1 MNKTTETNAYNNVE
15 FCHGIDA
22 NILKDT
28 TKILPWDAV
37 KDKIIKQNPDNNLYE
52 VTKPNKNI
60 KIFIDI
66 DGEANENMTK
76 SKFYVIVNSI
86 MNQLSLLDCGVMNS
100 SKYEHTYMDNDS
112 KEITKHK
119 YSFRL
124 TFHKYI
130 SCISKMVAIIENEYY
145 PMLKN
150 ELKDIIDVDFGN
162 KTEDSLN
169 IDKSVYRSKGV
180 GKMRSP
186 NAYKGKTVNFKNS
199 HYNSFEFDRPNHIVK
214 GSIEDNLIHYIDPTD
229 EFIDIKEEPKKEPK
243 NSIINVVKTNMTND
257 MTNVSEVEALL
268 NLIDVQYLLN
278 YSDWTKI
285 IWAGKSCGVDE
296 DFLREISKKVIAID
310 EEKYSDKG
318 FDDTWNAYSSP
329 TNGIGTI
336 KYYAK
341 LSNKDKYYEISSY
354 NDMTTDDDITI
365 STIDSC
371 EISTDMTIKESYMKS
386 LIENRTDDD
395 FAKIICENMKDDLV
409 LNEKDDKLYIH
420 YKNFWTNNENLIC
433 NRISKIITSL
443 CLSYKKNLENIKFEY
458 GDPNYKT
465 NLQKIKDIQK
475 TINDIGKASK
485 RESIIKIMKHN
496 MATEMK
502 NIKFDTYT
510 PHIFCF
516 NNIAFNL
523 HTGEVY
529 EPKKTDYITMKSG
542 YDYIEP
548 TQDDINEIDKLFDSI
563 FPDPEVKKTYIS
575 ILRTGLSGK
584 RHEKLFMANGVGRN
598 GKGVLNELMMA
609 CVGNYG
615 HKMNISVLVDKIK
628 DGPNTSVNNLNMKRF
643 VVTNEPN
650 DNENILCGN
659 IKRITGD
666 MIIPA
671 RGLYSSS
678 EDTTLNLSLV
688 LELNK
693 MINIKGRIDHAMI
706 SRLVSIRF
714 GNIFTNDPDILK
726 NNPNAYPENPKLK
739 DPEFQNKYRHAMF
752 KYLLNSPDELY
763 ICEACKQETME
774 YFKNQ
779 NEMYNWFIENYRK
792 TDVENSYISIK
803 DIYNHWKESD
813 LYSNMT
819 KNEKRANSMKK
830 FKQTQILE
838 NNEMRPYYI
847 EDTERMV
854 DGKKIRVKN
863 CLFGWELIPPECMI
877 DMEDE

>member
-1 MNKTTETNAYNNVE
+1 MTDKGILFLPLKQYGDKMIGTKNNLTLKELNEVHTEGFV
-15 FCHGIDA
+15 
-22 NILKDT
+22 
-28 TKILPWDAV
+28 
-37 KDKIIKQNPDNNLYE
+37 KQNDGKIYNMIADNETTHLEFRLKY
-52 VTKPNKNI
+52 TDNI
-60 KIFIDI
+60 VCLDI
-66 DGEANENMTK
+66 DGLNENGDVDLEQFMEK
-76 SKFYVIVNSI
+76 CPEVFKKFPYTLSRKKKLPHFYFKLDGIDIQSLKGTYVDCFNNMKADILFNHCWEKRDAEMFNYNDKEGLPFIDYEDIKQMLKPDTFKIREKPTTEPKEYNTNNKKDENILDLIDVKYWDDYESWKRLVWA
-86 MNQLSLLDCGVMNS
+86 MNNEGYSEETARKYSMKS
-100 SKYEHTYMDNDS
+100 SKYDDDGFTHFWEKPPFQND
-112 KEITKHK
+112 
-119 YSFRL
+119 L
-124 TFHKYI
+124 T
-130 SCISKMVAIIENEYY
+130 
-145 PMLKN
+145 
-150 ELKDIIDVDFGN
+150 
-162 KTEDSLN
+162 
-169 IDKSVYRSKGV
+169 
-180 GKMRSP
+180 
-186 NAYKGKTVNFKNS
+186 
-199 HYNSFEFDRPNHIVK
+199 
-214 GSIEDNLIHYIDPTD
+214 
-229 EFIDIKEEPKKEPK
+229 
-243 NSIINVVKTNMTND
+243 
-257 MTNVSEVEALL
+257 
-268 NLIDVQYLLN
+268 Q
-278 YSDWTKI
+278 
-285 IWAGKSCGVDE
+285 
-296 DFLREISKKVIAID
+296 
-310 EEKYSDKG
+310 
-318 FDDTWNAYSSP
+318 
-329 TNGIGTI
+329 GTI
-336 KYYAK
+336 NYYAK
-341 LSNKDKYYEISSY
+341 LSDKDKYYDIVTSY
-354 NDMTTDDDITI
+354 TDTTDDDITI

-371 EISTDMTIKESYMKS
+371 EKSTDMTIKESYMKS

-395 FAKIICENMKDDLV
+395 FAKIICEKMKDDLV
-409 LNEKDDKLYIH
+409 LNQKDDKLYIH

-433 NRISKIITSL
+433 NRISKTISSL
-443 CLSYKKNLENIKFEY
+443 CLSYKKSLETIKYEY
-458 GDPNYKT
+458 GDANYKT
-465 NLQKIKDIQK
+465 NQQKIKDIQK
-475 TINDIGKASK
+475 TINDMGKASK

-523 HTGEVY
+523 HTAEVY

-584 RHEKLFMANGVGRN
+584 RQENLFMANGVGRN

-628 DGPNTSVNNLNMKRF
+628 DGPNTSVNNLNMMRF

-650 DNENILCGN
+650 DNENILSGN

-666 MIIPA
+666 MVIPA
-671 RGLYSSS
+671 RGLYSSN

-714 GNIFTNDPDILK
+714 SNIFTNDPDILK

-739 DPEFQNKYRHAMF
+739 DPEFQNKFRHAMF

-763 ICEACKQETME
+763 ICQACKQETME

-792 TDVENSYISIK
+792 TDAEQSYISIK

-847 EDTERMV
+847 EKTNRKIN
-854 DGKKIRVKN
+854 GKMECISN
-863 CLFGWELIPPECMI
+863 TLFGWELIPPDCMV
-877 DMEDE
+877 DAEYD